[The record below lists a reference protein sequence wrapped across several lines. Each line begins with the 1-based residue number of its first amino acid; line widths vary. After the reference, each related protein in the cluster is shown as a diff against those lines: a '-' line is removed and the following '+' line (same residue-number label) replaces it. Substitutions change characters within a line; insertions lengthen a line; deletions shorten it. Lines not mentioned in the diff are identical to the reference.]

1 MRGSA
6 WDKLK
11 TSLCLIVSPNGTG
24 TGLIGRKGRKLYL
37 VTCRH
42 IFVEEN
48 SASAEAILRLAQ
60 EGKFQFAY
68 IDKKP
73 RPDCVLKGDTLLQ
86 NEIPVR
92 PKVCANH
99 KSCHW

>member
-11 TSLCLIVSPNGTG
+11 TSLCLIDCPEWTG

-37 VTCRH
+37 VTCWH
-42 IFVEEN
+42 NLGEKDSD
-48 SASAEAILRLAQ
+48 SARAILRLAR
-60 EGKFQFAY
+60 ESKFQFAY
-68 IDKKP
+68 IEKKA
-73 RPDCVLKGDTLLQ
+73 RPEWCLDGHTLLQ
-86 NEIPVR
+86 NEYPIR

-99 KSCHW
+99 KSRHW